1 MGTKKQIYDAD
12 MKKSPSGAQGALLG
26 PKIDQNILIIRVP
39 SAFITAVWGS
49 NKEPWTFM
57 RNNMTKTP
65 E

>member
-49 NKEPWTFM
+49 NEEP
-57 RNNMTKTP
+57 
-65 E
+65 